1 VLLTFSIAC
10 AFAGVLFSSLSFCV
24 LSVAL
29 ISSFVYARLRF
40 VAEIDRTNLE
50 IDRKILDDLVFA
62 GMPVG
67 VKVDVLNKDPITVR
81 GTFQDMLPKNC
92 VLASGTNTTTQEL
105 PPRTIM
111 EMSYSII
118 PQKRGPQRFPGMKID
133 RVDALG
139 LFAEDQTIEQVTNIT
154 AHTKKESID
163 TARKLAG
170 REHLE
175 FSGITRNLAVV
186 LRELEFD
193 GIREY
198 VPGDRARDIHW
209 KLWPKFGKL
218 MTKTYRKEGSVQ
230 TMVLV
235 DCGRSMRLQSYK
247 IAKIDHALD
256 LSLQISNVLLSSFHP
271 AGVAAFDELRVTTKV
286 PPGLGKHQFDK
297 IVKAL
302 RDVPGAFVQEGTPS
316 QNETTVRK
324 APEPLTKTERNSS
337 GSSEFLSALDK
348 LSARGKEKGRGFGLE
363 SVVNETIARG
373 RGQQQLFIV
382 VTDLI
387 SSRDA
392 VLAGAKTCQSTGNRM
407 LVIHT
412 YDEWYCRPQESV
424 QASDIERMYGD
435 LTGTL
440 KVEAAFR
447 GAGASYIRIGP
458 ADTSARIIRAIR
470 RGKT

>member
-1 VLLTFSIAC
+1 M
-10 AFAGVLFSSLSFCV
+10 
-24 LSVAL
+24 
-29 ISSFVYARLRF
+29 RF
-40 VAEIDRTNLE
+40 VAEIDQTNLQ
-50 IDRKILDDLVFA
+50 IDRKILDDFAFA
-62 GMPVG
+62 GEPVG
-67 VKVDVLNKDPITVR
+67 VKVEVLNKDPLTVR
-81 GTFQDMLPKNC
+81 GTFQDILPKDC
-92 VLASGTNTTTQEL
+92 VLAGGTNTTTQEL

-111 EMSYSII
+111 QMSYSII
-118 PQKRGPQRFPGMKID
+118 PQKRGPQKFRGMKIE
-133 RVDALG
+133 RADALG
-139 LFAEDQTIEQVTNIT
+139 LFAEDQTIEQTTSIM

-175 FSGITRNLAVV
+175 FSGITRNPALV
-186 LRELEFD
+186 LREFEFD

-209 KLWPKFGKL
+209 KLWPKTGKL
-218 MTKTYRKEGSVQ
+218 MTKIYRKEGSVQ
-230 TMVLV
+230 TMVLI

-256 LSLQISNVLLSSFHP
+256 ISLQISNVLLSGFHP
-271 AGVAAFDELRVTTKV
+271 AGVAAFDELGVTAKV
-286 PPGLGKHQFDK
+286 PPGLGKRQFDR

-302 RDVPGAFVQEGTPS
+302 RDVPSAFVQEGTPS
-316 QNETTVRK
+316 QNETTARK
-324 APEPLTKTERNSS
+324 APELSTKTERNPS
-337 GSSEFLSALDK
+337 GSSEFLSAIDK
-348 LSARGKEKGRGFGLE
+348 LSAKGRGKGRGFGFE

-412 YDEWYCRPQESV
+412 YDEWYSRPQESV
-424 QASDIERMYGD
+424 QTSDIERTYGD